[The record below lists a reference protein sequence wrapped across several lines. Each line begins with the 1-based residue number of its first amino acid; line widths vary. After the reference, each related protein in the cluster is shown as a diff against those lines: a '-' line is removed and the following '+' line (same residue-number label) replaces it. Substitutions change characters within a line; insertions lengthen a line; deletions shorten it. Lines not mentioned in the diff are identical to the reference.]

1 MRYAFIVCLSVL
13 ALCLGTATLHA
24 GPVEFKFA
32 HFINPIE
39 PGPESG
45 QWIETDV
52 NAKIGDQVKATFF
65 HSGQVG
71 SAIEIIKKVRM
82 GALQGA
88 YLTGN
93 YAPELNEK
101 FGIGTLAYCMDSYEK
116 WEALLAD
123 AALREELFTALTD
136 KGLRV
141 LDLCYFGRYGIASTK
156 PFSTLEELS
165 KLKMRTTQAR
175 YPLAFWNA
183 LDMNPLPMAWADVF
197 PGLKQG
203 VVDGTDQTENVT
215 RMRLADVCKY
225 YTHTRHMVGL
235 FFFVVND
242 KWWNRLDDPTRQALG
257 AIIAENMAKA
267 REKSKQLTEEGD
279 AAMKE
284 KGVTVSELP
293 PAEMAKFKAKQMQ
306 VWDQFEGDI
315 GKAWLDKIKALSA
328 RVEG

>member
-1 MRYAFIVCLSVL
+1 MRYKLLVVTSVL
-13 ALCLGTATLHA
+13 AFCLGVATVHA

-45 QWIETDV
+45 VWIEKDV
-52 NAKIGDQVKATFF
+52 NDKISDKVEAKFF

-82 GALQGA
+82 GAIQGA

-93 YAPELNEK
+93 YAPELSDK

-116 WEALLAD
+116 WEALLANQ
-123 AALREELFTALTD
+123 ALRDELFTCLKD
-136 KGLRV
+136 KGLLV
-141 LDLCYFGRYGIASTK
+141 VDLCYFGRYGIASTK
-156 PFSTLEELS
+156 PFKTLDELRP
-165 KLKMRTTQAR
+165 LKMRTTQAR

-183 LDMNPLPMAWADVF
+183 LGMNPLPMAWADVF

-203 VVDGTDQTENVT
+203 VVDGTDQTANVT
-215 RMRLADVCKY
+215 RMRLTDVCKY
-225 YTHTRHMVGL
+225 FVHTRHMVGL

-242 KWWNRLDDPTRQALG
+242 KWWNKLDAGTRDALA
-257 AIIAENMAKA
+257 AIIHEDLAKA
-267 REKSKQLTEEGD
+267 REKSKQLTLEAD
-279 AAMKE
+279 AALKE
-284 KGVTVSELP
+284 KGVTVTELAP
-293 PAEMAKFKAKQMQ
+293 EEMAKFKKAEMK

-315 GKAWLDKIKALSA
+315 GKDWLDKIKALTA
-328 RVEG
+328 TLN

>member
-1 MRYAFIVCLSVL
+1 MKYKLMIVLTAFAFFI
-13 ALCLGTATLHA
+13 GTAAVHA

-45 QWIETDV
+45 QWIEKEVNEKIGDKV
-52 NAKIGDQVKATFF
+52 NAKFF
-65 HSGQVG
+65 HSGQMG

-82 GALQGA
+82 GVLQGA

-93 YAPELNEK
+93 YAPELNDK

-123 AALREELFTALTD
+123 DALRTELFTCLKN
-136 KGLRV
+136 KGLLV

-156 PFSTLEELS
+156 PFKTLEELRP
-165 KLKMRTTQAR
+165 LKMRTTQAR

-183 LDMNPLPMAWADVF
+183 LGMNPLPMAWADVF

-203 VVDGTDQTENVT
+203 VVDGTDQTVNVM
-215 RMRLADVCKY
+215 RMRLTDVCQY

-235 FFFVVND
+235 FFFLVND
-242 KWWNRLDDPTRQALG
+242 KWWNKLDEDTRNGLG
-257 AIIAENMAKA
+257 TIISANLAKA
-267 REKSKQLTEEGD
+267 REQSKQLTIEGD
-279 AAMKE
+279 KVLKE
-284 KGVTVSELP
+284 KGIVVTELAP
-293 PAEMAKFKAKQMQ
+293 EEMAKFKEKEMV
-306 VWDQFEGDI
+306 VWKQFEGDI
-315 GKAWLDKIKALSA
+315 GKAWLNKIKALTASI
-328 RVEG
+328 E